1 MENGR
6 IQGLGWESCVLL
18 LPLVTTGSHDCALP
32 AAAISSSFPWGLS
45 LDLTGS
51 SPSHLLILGSD
62 FIVPLLSLRKVYK
75 SRRRRNHKSEM
86 KSQIKSQIIDSTAQN
101 FIKCSIP

>member
-6 IQGLGWESCVLL
+6 IHGLGWESCVLL

-45 LDLTGS
+45 QPGS
-51 SPSHLLILGSD
+51 YGL
-62 FIVPLLSLRKVYK
+62 FSLPPPNSGLRLH
-75 SRRRRNHKSEM
+75 RPFTE
-86 KSQIKSQIIDSTAQN
+86 SQ
-101 FIKCSIP
+101 